1 MSLNEILAKN
11 LLRFG
16 AKNLTVE
23 SKSALLTEQTEPDL
37 SQYDWSEGGTKVWD
51 SADVGSIVRYIMAR
65 DAAQEYS
72 NIEVYEPIFNWFV
85 KHKTM
90 PNVKDSLLV
99 WCGDDPYYGLPNAR
113 QTAQASGTQYSNQ
126 NPEENTDLTAL
137 SNEWVSLIGTLK
149 GIKSEDKQVAANL
162 QVIATAF
169 KKAAAAGLNVNTGK
183 LTSPNTFKTAGYG
196 TLKYLPNGGYTAED
210 VTTSKAFATSI
221 VNRLSTQNKNTTVN
235 AGAEGNL
242 ALVKA
247 NNINRTKLLLSI
259 NQKVQ
264 QKINN
269 PQFRDSIAAGVD
281 NVGYVVSKANY
292 IEFSKQNIK
301 TQTGTAEQPGS
312 VDTVAVFDIQWP
324 LKGEDQTVADNL
336 AATFF
341 PDDGTQTSS
350 EAKSGMSQIA
360 QMVRQEIQ
368 NQSQKYGETFEVISI
383 AINTFAS
390 TSTVNSAYGSKNK
403 KYNKQNNVTLVNA
416 RFAQMQADM
425 SARLKEAL
433 GNNITDGQGQPV
445 INKVIVGQRQN
456 FANAGPEWESVGGD
470 AYGQSYSIASYG
482 PLFQEA
488 YKANPKL
495 TPKAFYSVEA
505 RKTNPQIKQDYE
517 ISFSGYRKA
526 WIWLTVTMKGAD
538 APDVQPLD
546 VVISVS
552 GDFAAEI
559 TWPDKRKSKPA
570 KGSKSPRYSK
580 PKNNMPSFGGRS
592 IKCPTMF

>member
-1 MSLNEILAKN
+1 MSLEKKLAEN

-16 AKNLTVE
+16 VKNLTVE
-23 SKSALLTEQTEPDL
+23 SRSSLMTEQTEPDL
-37 SQYDWSEGGTKVWD
+37 SSVDWSNNGSVTWA
-51 SADVGSIVRYIMAR
+51 SANVGSIIKYIMAR
-65 DAAQEYS
+65 DESQQYS
-72 NIEVYEPIFNWFV
+72 NIEVYEPIFNWFA
-85 KHKTM
+85 KHESM
-90 PNVKDSLLV
+90 SNVKDSLLV

-113 QTAQASGTQYSNQ
+113 TNAQASGTIYSNQ

-137 SNEWVSLIGTLK
+137 SNEWISLIDTLK

-162 QVIATAF
+162 QIIATAF
-169 KKAAAAGLNVNTGK
+169 KKAAAAGLNVNFEK
-183 LTSPNTFKTAGYG
+183 LTSPKTFKTAGYG
-196 TLKYLPNGGYTAED
+196 TLKYLPAGGYTAAD
-210 VTTSKAFATSI
+210 VATSKSFATSI

-235 AGAEGNL
+235 SGAAGNL

-247 NNINRTKLLLSI
+247 NNINRTKLLLNI

-264 QKINN
+264 EKINN
-269 PQFRDSIAAGVD
+269 PQFRDSVAAGAD
-281 NVGYVVSKANY
+281 NVSYVVSQANY
-292 IEFSKQNIK
+292 IDFSKQNIK
-301 TQTGTAEQPGS
+301 TQTGTSEQPGS
-312 VDTVAVFDIQWP
+312 VDTVATFDIQWP
-324 LKGEDQTVADNL
+324 LKGEDDTVANNL

-350 EAKSGMSQIA
+350 EAKAGMSQIA
-360 QMVRQEIQ
+360 GMVRQEIQ
-368 NQSQKYGETFEVISI
+368 NQKQKYGETFEVISI
-383 AINTFAS
+383 GINTFAS
-390 TSTVNSAYGSKNK
+390 TSTVNSAYGSKTG

-416 RFAQMQADM
+416 RFAQMQ
-425 SARLKEAL
+425 KEMKAYL
-433 GNNITDGQGQPV
+433 AKSLENITDGQNQPV
-445 INKVIVGQRQN
+445 TNKIIIAQQQN
-456 FANAGPEWESVGGD
+456 FANAGPEWEMVGGK
-470 AYGQSYSIASYG
+470 AYGQTYDIASYG

-488 YKANPKL
+488 YKTNPNI
-495 TPKAFYSVEA
+495 TPKGFYSVNA

-546 VVISVS
+546 VIISVS

-570 KGSKSPRYSK
+570 KGSKAPRYSK

-592 IKCPTMF
+592 IKCPTWN